1 MAKLIANQRKD
12 LGLRNG
18 LSIIPSP
25 QDLKKER
32 EDKVIQKLLRNFT
45 FLTQSQLDDFTALV
59 WNKYKRA

>member
-45 FLTQSQLDDFTALV
+45 FLTQSQLDDFTSLV